1 MTWSPDSTFRAAA
14 PFEDDNLATNPPI
27 TTDIMEQPTPPV
39 STRPV
44 APVWHTV
51 VFLVIVFAAAALSAE
66 RHGERIIRHGHLF
79 TYLFTMGWE
88 WLLVGFVLW
97 GARKNGFTLKDLVG
111 GKWKSPEDGLID
123 AAIAVGFWIAAA
135 LVLVLAAAAAGL
147 VDPAKLEAAK
157 KNVDVLKPIGS
168 LESVMWVCLSITAG
182 FCEEVMFR
190 GYIQKQFAAWTRS
203 DIAALLLQ
211 AIVFGV
217 AHSYQGARLAFVVT
231 VYGMMFG
238 VLAHMRR
245 SLRPGMMA
253 HAMQDTLSGLV
264 RNLPT
269 N

>member
-1 MTWSPDSTFRAAA
+1 MS
-14 PFEDDNLATNPPI
+14 TNPPPAA
-27 TTDIMEQPTPPV
+27 DAVAVPEAPNAR
-39 STRPV
+39 RPV
-44 APVWHTV
+44 APVWHTAI
-51 VFLVIVFAAAALSAE
+51 FLTIVFVAAAVSAE
-66 RHGERIIRHGHLF
+66 QHGAQLTRHGHLF

-97 GARKNGFTLKDLVG
+97 GARRNGVTLKDLVG

-123 AAIAVGFWIAAA
+123 VAIAVGFWIAAA

-147 VDPAKLEAAK
+147 VSPENLEAAK
-157 KNVDVLKPIGS
+157 KNVDVLKPLGV
-168 LESVMWVCLSITAG
+168 LESVIWVCLSITAG

-190 GYIQKQFAAWTRS
+190 GYVQRQFAAWTRS
-203 DIAALLLQ
+203 DIAAVLLQ

-231 VYGMMFG
+231 VYGMLFG

-253 HAMQDTLSGLV
+253 HAIQDTLSGLV
-264 RNLPT
+264 RSLPVK
-269 N
+269 